1 MTTTVDA
8 ERAWQDL
15 QRIRVP
21 QERVYDEIERSA
33 HSDPKVTYVMAAVMW
48 VFLATMGLKLP
59 GWCLWL
65 TLAAYVGTLGSL
77 AAVYSRRARMRLHR
91 SRYSWRSYATFIAG
105 MAVTGG
111 TILLSDNLADAFALP
126 YPSLITATAA
136 AAAFVLFTGPA
147 NRWAVSPLRERA
159 LRGHAT
165 QAIHEE
171 AGL

>member
-33 HSDPKVTYVMAAVMW
+33 HGDPKATYLTAAIMW

-59 GWCLWL
+59 GWGLWL
-65 TLAAYVGTLGSL
+65 TLAAYVGILGGL
-77 AAVYSRRARMRLHR
+77 AVVYSRRARMRLHR
-91 SRYSWRSYATFIAG
+91 SRYSWRSYATFVAG
-105 MAVTGG
+105 MVVTGG
-111 TILLSDNLADAFALP
+111 TILLSDHLADTFALP
-126 YPSLITATAA
+126 CPSLITATAA

-147 NRWAVSPLRERA
+147 NRWAVSPLRKRA